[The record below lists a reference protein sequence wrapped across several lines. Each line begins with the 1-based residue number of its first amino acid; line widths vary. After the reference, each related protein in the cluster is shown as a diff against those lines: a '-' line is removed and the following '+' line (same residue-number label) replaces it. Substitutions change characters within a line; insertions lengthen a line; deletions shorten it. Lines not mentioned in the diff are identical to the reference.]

1 MGRATL
7 CNTMLHSLVVIA
19 IVTSASCSL
28 KPVPSALKLCGGHAV
43 RFVRRLGHLLLRLLL
58 DPGGSL
64 NCDIPTNHAAI
75 SAEYS
80 STQPITPPYV
90 Q

>member
-19 IVTSASCSL
+19 IVTSASS
-28 KPVPSALKLCGGHAV
+28 VPSALKLCGGHAV